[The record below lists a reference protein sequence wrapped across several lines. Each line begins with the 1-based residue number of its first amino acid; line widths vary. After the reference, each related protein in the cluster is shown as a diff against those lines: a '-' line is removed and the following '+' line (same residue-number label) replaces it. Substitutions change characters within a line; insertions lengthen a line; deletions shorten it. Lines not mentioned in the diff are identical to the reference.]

1 MPKGMHITKWK
12 TAIKFIQW
20 IKMTSNKYMKFYVEN
35 WWWEWTVSYNCF
47 YDRVKHWWDWK
58 EALTK
63 RKNKYKVE
71 VKKYAPKEKAKPEK
85 TFIDVKYKSEEAR
98 IFKES
103 FERIINSLEEQYQME
118 ENPAEAK
125 EIMEKINEAKRE
137 YEIFLHHNL

>member
-1 MPKGMHITKWK
+1 MKQDSF
-12 TAIKFIQW
+12 IKF
-20 IKMTSNKYMKFYVEN
+20 YREN
-35 WWWEWTVSYNCF
+35 WWWKDTVSYNCF

-71 VKKYAPKEKAKPEK
+71 IKKHTPKEKIKQEK
-85 TFIDVKYKSEEAR
+85 SFIDVKYQSEEAR

-103 FERIINSLEEQYQME
+103 FERIINSLEEQYEME
-118 ENPAEAK
+118 ENPADAK